1 LHLELE
7 RSDSFVFLKDYMK
20 TKALRAWAAVGLSV
34 LTATAAYRAS
44 ADDASA
50 NATAA
55 KPDKTYTGMV
65 VSVNP
70 QENRLDVKGFLFS
83 KKEFNLGNN
92 CAYTIVGKDTGAIS
106 DLRPGQKITVSCQ
119 DAHGV
124 LIADRVTQR
133 PMRDEGMVKAIDPAA
148 HKLTLH
154 LSVMDKAFQLPA
166 NCDVI
171 LRGGKSGTIADIQP
185 GNHVTVTYEVP
196 NGKPTAREIA
206 QTSATFTGKLT
217 AIDLNQKTMK
227 ASTLFATKKFDVGDD
242 CAIVI
247 NGKPDGKLTDLRP
260 GENLTFS
267 YDNVNGVNVVNRI
280 APANGSGS
288 AMAENK

>member
-1 LHLELE
+1 
-7 RSDSFVFLKDYMK
+7 MK
-20 TKALRAWAAVGLSV
+20 TKVLRKWTAVGLSV

-55 KPDKTYTGMV
+55 KPDKTYTGTI

-70 QENRLDVKGFLFS
+70 KENMLDVKGLLFS
-83 KKEFNLGNN
+83 KKDFNLGDN
-92 CAYTIVGKDTGAIS
+92 CTYSIVGQENGAVS
-106 DLRPGQKITVSCQ
+106 DLRPGQKVMVSYQ

-124 LIADRVTQR
+124 LVADRVTQR
-133 PMRDEGMVKAIDPAA
+133 PMRDEGMVKAVDPTTQR
-148 HKLTLH
+148 LTLH
-154 LSVMDKAFQLPA
+154 LGIMDKTFQVPA
-166 NCDVI
+166 DCDVT

-185 GNHVTVTYEVP
+185 GYHVTVTYEVP
-196 NGKPTAREIA
+196 NGKATAREIA

-217 AIDLNQKTMK
+217 AIDLDQKTMK
-227 ASTLFATKKFDVGDD
+227 ASATFASKKFNMGDD

-267 YDNVNGVNVVNRI
+267 YDDVNGVNVVNRI
-280 APANGSGS
+280 APAGASSSGS
-288 AMAENK
+288 VAEK